1 MSPVPRATDL
11 LLTGITDNSSSLTT
25 NTEDRTATASPKIAK
40 SFRSRITLGLRSPPK
55 LLSERDNNDN
65 NEKSGVIGMSS
76 LDEVDNETSSRTYVP
91 GDPIN
96 DIPSLSPPPYKG
108 PGSTGGSS
116 TTSNSGGRSG
126 ITGLGKFYSS

>member
-1 MSPVPRATDL
+1 MNANTSHKFSSSVSMGHVNAASA
-11 LLTGITDNSSSLTT
+11 GIT
-25 NTEDRTATASPKIAK
+25 
-40 SFRSRITLGLRSPPK
+40 
-55 LLSERDNNDN
+55 
-65 NEKSGVIGMSS
+65 SS

-126 ITGLGKFYSS
+126 ITGLGKPSIHLKSH